1 MTGQATKITSIAPA
15 KINLFLHVTGRKDN
29 GYHELQ
35 SVFRRLELA
44 DRLAISIKRGPPN
57 ITVDAPASLG
67 RPEDNLV
74 WRAASAFLKMIHQ
87 WRTTAYP

>member
-1 MTGQATKITSIAPA
+1 MTGQVTKITSIAPA

-44 DRLAISIKRGPPN
+44 DRLAISVKRGLPN

-67 RPEDNLV
+67 RPEDNLCGGLQV
-74 WRAASAFLKMIHQ
+74 LSFRQRNVSGIFE
-87 WRTTAYP
+87 